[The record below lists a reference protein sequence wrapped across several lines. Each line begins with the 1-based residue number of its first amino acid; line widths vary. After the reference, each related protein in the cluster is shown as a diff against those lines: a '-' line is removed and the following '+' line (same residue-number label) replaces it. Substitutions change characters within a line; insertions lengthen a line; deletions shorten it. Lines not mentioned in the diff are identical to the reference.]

1 VRNTS
6 NSPLAITG
14 WSAVSPFGIGRA
26 AFVDG
31 VRSASRAVVA
41 LDSGPEPTPLDQAG
55 TVPGFEVRSALGP
68 KNTRS
73 MDRAT
78 GLAVVAVGLVLEEA
92 RLGGR
97 EVGPRDIGLVLGTS
111 TGSVKSMMDFT
122 RDSLTG
128 AKPYHV
134 DPARFPNTV
143 MNRACGQCAIWYG
156 LTGPNTTI
164 AGGQATGLLS
174 LQYALR
180 LQRRGHAETVMV
192 GAVEEYSTQRAWLEW
207 LAREPDEEQRPLGEG
222 CAVFLVEDPAS
233 AADQGR
239 EVQAT
244 VLGLRFAVGDPAGP
258 DGPARAVS
266 DALAGCIRKLLAE
279 ADASPGDVWA
289 VAVSGQSGWCGT
301 AEAEAVAASLPDAEV
316 LAPVSHAIGD
326 TSAASGSFQLAA
338 LLSATDAG
346 GRLGIVTSL
355 DMEGQVGCALI
366 QLNDTKEIPQ

>member
-1 VRNTS
+1 MRNSS

-31 VRSASRAVVA
+31 VRSAVPAIVA
-41 LDSGPEPTPLDQAG
+41 LDSGPESLPLDLAG

-78 GLAVVAVGLVLEEA
+78 GLAVVAVGQVLDEA

-97 EVGPRDIGLVLGTS
+97 EAGPRDIGLVLGTS

-180 LQRRGHAETVMV
+180 LQRRGHAATVMV
-192 GAVEEYSTQRAWLEW
+192 GAVEEYSAQRAWLEW
-207 LAREPDEEQRPLGEG
+207 LSREPDEERQPLGEG

-233 AADQGR
+233 AVDQGR

-244 VLGLRFAVGDPAGP
+244 VLGLRFAVGDPVDPGSPVRVA
-258 DGPARAVS
+258 
-266 DALAGCIRKLLAE
+266 DALAGCIRKLLAA
-279 ADASPGDVWA
+279 ADATSRDIWA

-301 AEAEAVAASLPDAEV
+301 AEAEAVAAALPDCEV
-316 LAPVSHAIGD
+316 LAPVSQAIGD
-326 TSAASGSFQLAA
+326 TSAASGAFQLAA
-338 LLSATDAG
+338 LLSAADGG

-366 QLNDTKEIPQ
+366 QIA